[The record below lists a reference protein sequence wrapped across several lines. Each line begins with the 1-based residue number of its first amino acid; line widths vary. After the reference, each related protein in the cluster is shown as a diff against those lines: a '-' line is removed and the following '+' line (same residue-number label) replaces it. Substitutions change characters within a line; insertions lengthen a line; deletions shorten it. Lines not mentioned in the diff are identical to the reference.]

1 MMANEKLCLR
11 WTDFESNI
19 SGALRELRED
29 QGFYDVTLACDEDQI
44 QAHKVIIAACSPFF
58 RTVLQRN
65 PHTHPLLYLKGV
77 KLSDLKSVLDFMY
90 NGEVNMAEEELN
102 SFLNVAE
109 ELKVKGFT
117 GNKSSKKQ
125 KSNST
130 TPHYLANAP
139 CLTDRQHEP
148 LARKHKP
155 TSVLQPERRSRPP
168 LNSNNHAQ
176 ESGSVK
182 SELSEATLVRQHQ
195 VVEAHT
201 TTLEIM
207 ADYGADSEEQYED
220 FSHIEGE
227 AYYAQHGGDLQGAG
241 GNARAHQCKEC
252 LKWYSSKRTLRE
264 HTPSHHGK
272 TKCQF
277 CEKIFSTVSSR
288 KKHIKKLHSDQYYVN
303 LDISE

>member
-1 MMANEKLCLR
+1 MANEKLCLR

-77 KLSDLKSVLDFMY
+77 KLSNLKLVLDFMY
-90 NGEVNMAEEELN
+90 NGEVNVAQEELN
-102 SFLNVAE
+102 TFLNVAE
-109 ELKVKGFT
+109 ELKVKGLS
-117 GNKSSKKQ
+117 GNQSSKKQ

-130 TPHYLANAP
+130 TPPYLANAP
-139 CLTDRQHEP
+139 CLIDRQTGP
-148 LARKHKP
+148 LARKPKP
-155 TSVLQPERRSRPP
+155 TSVLQPKRRSLP
-168 LNSNNHAQ
+168 LTKNDHAK
-176 ESGSVK
+176 ESGFVK
-182 SELSEATLVRQHQ
+182 SEPRGTSLVRQHQ
-195 VVEAHT
+195 VVEAHR

-207 ADYGADSEEQYED
+207 GDFGADGEEQNED
-220 FSHIEGE
+220 FSQIEGE
-227 AYYAQHGGDLQGAG
+227 AYYAQLGGDLNGAG
-241 GNARAHQCKEC
+241 GHARAYQCKEC
-252 LKWYSSKRTLRE
+252 LKWYSTERTLRE
-264 HTPSHHGK
+264 HTPSHQGK

-288 KKHIKKLHSDQYYVN
+288 QKHIKNLHSDQYYVN